1 MKIKEVFC
9 LSNSKTPLE
18 HIRNY
23 CLSEKKTKIIE
34 KIVYHKYNQDLSDL
48 ISSYLKNENKDA
60 SAEIIEG
67 FKTTLISNNT
77 LSTNIRLAE
86 EEINDIVENKVRL
99 LEKKYKRNDF
109 FRAII
114 INILSSFIFTLLII
128 LIAIVAENQI
138 KTWIREFGSNN
149 NVMNIELNKK

>member
-1 MKIKEVFC
+1 M
-9 LSNSKTPLE
+9 SNSKTPLE